1 MKRVLFLLT
10 FICLGIGTVAAQVAK
25 VTGKVT
31 DTNGE
36 AVIGASV
43 YVIGTNLGANTDIE
57 GNFTIENVPSSASMV
72 RVSYVGMTTQEVH
85 ILRGKPMKVVL
96 LRMALS
102 LTRLSSLL
110 TVQRRNHHLP
120 VRQLS

>member
-10 FICLGIGTVAAQVAK
+10 FICMGIGTIAAQNAK

-43 YVIGTNLGANTDIE
+43 IVIGTNLGASTDIE
-57 GNFTIENVPSSASMV
+57 GNFTIENVPSCATII
-72 RVSYVGMTTQEVH
+72 RVSYVGMAAQEVR
-85 ILRGKPMKVVL
+85 IVRGKAMKVVL
-96 LRMALS
+96 IED
-102 LTRLSSLL
+102 
-110 TVQRRNHHLP
+110 
-120 VRQLS
+120 